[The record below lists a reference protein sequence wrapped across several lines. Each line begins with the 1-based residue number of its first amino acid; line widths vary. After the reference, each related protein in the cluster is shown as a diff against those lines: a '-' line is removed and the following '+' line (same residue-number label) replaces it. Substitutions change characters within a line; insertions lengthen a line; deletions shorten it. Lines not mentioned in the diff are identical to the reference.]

1 MNLSVTKTDDLTE
14 RFRAATAAHARRH
27 PGRVEGRQP
36 VHTVFVPADRFS
48 RTTAPDLGAEALRL
62 LNKHTPGDGS
72 FGATFMLDPSLAG
85 VIRARVAAK
94 LAKDPVED
102 LRIDFSDAYGARPDD
117 EEDADIA
124 QVVEA
129 VAGAYQSQQL
139 PHFWGI
145 RVKSLASAARS
156 LRTIDGFLT
165 SLRDR
170 LGRLPGGFVIG
181 VPDVLGPDQVMVFA
195 DYLDRLESSLGLPSK
210 TLHCEL
216 QLDHPSA
223 LPVAADILKAAAGRV
238 QTLHF
243 GATSYAL
250 ALDLPPE
257 QQRLDHPACDH
268 ARHLLQVATADT
280 PVRLSDGPPNLS
292 PRDDG
297 ADEVT
302 STWQTH
308 SKQVRHSLNHG
319 YYQGWD
325 LHPAH
330 LPARYATLYDFH
342 LTGAEEAIGKIR
354 AWQASGT
361 PPTTTIQSLTARLKR
376 GIACGALDPSAL

>member
-14 RFRAATAAHARRH
+14 RLRAAGAAHARRR
-27 PGRVEGRQP
+27 PGRAEGRQP
-36 VHTVFVPADRFS
+36 VHTVFVAADRFS
-48 RTTAPDLGAEALRL
+48 RTTAPDLGTEALRL

-94 LAKDPVED
+94 LQKDPVED
-102 LRIDFSDAYGARPDD
+102 LRIDFADGYGARSDA
-117 EEDADIA
+117 EEDSDIV

-129 VAGAYQSQQL
+129 VAGAYQAQQL

-156 LRTIDGFLT
+156 FRTIDGFLT

-170 LGRLPGGFVIG
+170 LGRLPGGFVITI
-181 VPDVLGPDQVMVFA
+181 PEVLGPDQVMIFA
-195 DYLDRLESSLGLPSK
+195 DYLDRLETSLGLPPK

-216 QLDHPSA
+216 QLEHP
-223 LPVAADILKAAAGRV
+223 AAVTTVPDILKAGAGRV

-243 GATSYAL
+243 GATAYAR

-268 ARHLLQVATADT
+268 ARHLLQTATADT
-280 PVRLSDGPPNLS
+280 PVRISDGPSNLS

-302 STWQTH
+302 ATWQTH
-308 SKQVRHSLNHG
+308 ATQVRHSLTHG

-330 LPARYATLYDFH
+330 LPARYATLYDYH
-342 LTGAEEAIGKIR
+342 LTGAEEAIGKLR

-361 PPTTTIQSLTARLKR
+361 PATPAIQALTARLKR
-376 GIACGALDPSAL
+376 GVACGALDPSAL